1 VASASATAAVASAT
15 PPSPPAAAGG
25 GWGGRARVFAGFFG
39 GKTMAHKLGTNT
51 KVGDAFP
58 NVAVDIGFLGL
69 DPANK
74 KMTGDLAKGNTLW
87 VSLPGAFTP
96 T

>member
-1 VASASATAAVASAT
+1 VRGRTTELLAAMS
-15 PPSPPAAAGG
+15 
-25 GWGGRARVFAGFFG
+25 
-39 GKTMAHKLGTNT
+39 HKLGTST

-58 NVAVDIGFLGL
+58 NVKVDIGFLGL
-69 DPANK
+69 DPSNA
-74 KMTGDLAKGNTLW
+74 KMTGDLTKGKKTLW

>member
-1 VASASATAAVASAT
+1 
-15 PPSPPAAAGG
+15 
-25 GWGGRARVFAGFFG
+25 
-39 GKTMAHKLGTNT
+39 MAWKLGTST

-58 NVAVDIGFLGL
+58 NVKVDIGFLGL
-69 DPANK
+69 DSNNA
-74 KMTGDLAKGNTLW
+74 KMTGDLNAGKNTLW